1 MIKSGQRL
9 GQKLF
14 SVDNKVMRGFAVVFD
29 LVILNALFLIGCMPI
44 LTIGVSLSAMY
55 SVTLKLVKKENDSIV
70 KLFIKAYKDNLKQG
84 LLYGILAL
92 SLIIF
97 LYMDLFYLSLLFP
110 TSVGMIKIMI
120 IALAIMIYLIY
131 LYIFPLIAR
140 YEFSSKEVYQTALKI
155 SLSNLP
161 WNLVLVSLN
170 LPIIAMFFISGVSMI
185 IMCLVMI
192 VIGFS
197 GLAYSQS
204 GIFRKIFEKY
214 E

>member
-140 YEFSSKEVYQTALKI
+140 YEFSSKEIYQTALKI